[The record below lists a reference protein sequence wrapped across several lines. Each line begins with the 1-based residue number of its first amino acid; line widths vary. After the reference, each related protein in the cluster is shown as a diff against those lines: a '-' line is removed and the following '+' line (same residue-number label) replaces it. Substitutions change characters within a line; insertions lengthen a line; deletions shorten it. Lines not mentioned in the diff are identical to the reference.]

1 MSDDNGGGAS
11 GQPVRATG
19 QAEARPSHQSGARPS
34 AVLLDFHNT
43 LAVVRSVDEWIDEAS
58 DLLAGGPAPGAI
70 PRERIRNVWVEARRL
85 FPALDWDLDPTAHRH
100 AFVSTLSHDDAIPI
114 DVAEALY
121 AVMPNQW
128 MLNAG
133 ASDFIA
139 RASAVGTR
147 LGIVSNIALDIR
159 PALERWGIATA
170 FDAVILS
177 YEVGYVKPDP
187 RIFRL
192 AADALGVDPTDC
204 LMIGDSAH
212 DDVGGA
218 ALGMPCLIVPPEGT
232 WRAFALASPS

>member
-1 MSDDNGGGAS
+1 MSEDNGDEAS
-11 GQPVRATG
+11 GRLRRATG
-19 QAEARPSHQSGARPS
+19 RTEARPSHQSAPRPS

-58 DLLAGGPAPGAI
+58 DLVAGGPAPGAI

-85 FPALDWDLDPTAHRH
+85 FPDLDWDLDATSHRH

-114 DVAEALY
+114 DLAAALY
-121 AVMPNQW
+121 TVMPNQW
-128 MLNAG
+128 VLNAG

-139 RASAVGTR
+139 RASAAGTL

-204 LMIGDSAH
+204 LMIGDSAN
-212 DDVGGA
+212 DDVGGVA
-218 ALGMPCLIVPPEGT
+218 VGMPCLIVPPDGT
-232 WRAFALASPS
+232 WRAFALASR

>member
-1 MSDDNGGGAS
+1 MSDDDGDGAS

-19 QAEARPSHQSGARPS
+19 STEARPSHQSAPRPS

-58 DLLAGGPAPGAI
+58 DLVAGGPAPGAI
-70 PRERIRNVWVEARRL
+70 PRERIRNVWGDARRL
-85 FPALDWDLDPTAHRH
+85 FPTLDWDLDPTAHRH

-159 PALERWGIATA
+159 PALGRWGIADA
-170 FDAVILS
+170 IDAVILS
-177 YEVGYVKPDP
+177 YEVGFLKPDP

-192 AADALGVDPTDC
+192 AADALGVDPADC

-218 ALGMPCLIVPPEGT
+218 ALGMPCLIVPPDGT
-232 WRAFALASPS
+232 WRAFALASP

>member
-1 MSDDNGGGAS
+1 MSDDNGDGAS

-19 QAEARPSHQSGARPS
+19 QTEARPSHQSGPRPS

-58 DLLAGGPAPGAI
+58 DLIAGGLAPGAI
-70 PRERIRNVWVEARRL
+70 PHERIRNVWVDARRL
-85 FPALDWDLDPTAHRH
+85 FPALDGDLDATAHRH

-128 MLNAG
+128 KLNAG

-139 RASAVGTR
+139 RASAAGTR

-159 PALERWGIATA
+159 PALERWGIAA
-170 FDAVILS
+170 AIDAVILS
-177 YEVGYVKPDP
+177 YEVGCVKPDP

-218 ALGMPCLIVPPEGT
+218 ALGMPCVIVPPDGT

>member
-1 MSDDNGGGAS
+1 MSDDDGDGAS

-19 QAEARPSHQSGARPS
+19 STEARPSHQSAPRPS

-58 DLLAGGPAPGAI
+58 DLVAGGPAPGTI
-70 PRERIRNVWVEARRL
+70 PRERIRNVWGDARRL
-85 FPALDWDLDPTAHRH
+85 FPTLDWDLDPTAHRH

-114 DVAEALY
+114 DVADALY

-159 PALERWGIATA
+159 PALGRWGIADA
-170 FDAVILS
+170 IDAVILS
-177 YEVGYVKPDP
+177 YEVGCVKPDP

-192 AADALGVDPTDC
+192 AADALGVDPADC

-218 ALGMPCLIVPPEGT
+218 ALGMPCLIVPPDGT
-232 WRAFALASPS
+232 WRAFALASP